1 MPLRST
7 TSIND
12 YRSFPSPD
20 VSSYL
25 SIKRKKRTTT
35 FPQFHQFFTRVLCQP
50 TIRNTLS
57 LFPSLF
63 PNVRY
68 FRGRGKQ
75 SVFPYRSSAGNV
87 RSPILTRSRSRIRR
101 GGGRAANRRCPR
113 VLWSGRMREKEEKF
127 HSTLD
132 DKTVESSRPSPSSVP
147 RCGSIIITTERNRT
161 TLSIFPRF
169 NYATKPENRNKTLS
183 FKWIPAGDPAWK
195 ISRNTLSLSLYDDGK
210 LEKLLLR
217 YMYGFGDRIVRGE

>member
-1 MPLRST
+1 MSRGGQST
-7 TSIND
+7 ATFSLVGQ
-12 YRSFPSPD
+12 PD
-20 VSSYL
+20 TPTRCTLSYL
-25 SIKRKKRTTT
+25 ASLFLSRGATIIIIRG
-35 FPQFHQFFTRVLCQP
+35 TRVTRGPCTAFIGPWP
-50 TIRNTLS
+50 TDTLHDLSPS
-57 LFPSLF
+57 LPPSLLPSLF

-101 GGGRAANRRCPR
+101 GGEPR
-113 VLWSGRMREKEEKF
+113 IEDVQGFFDRDDRMREKEEKF

-147 RCGSIIITTERNRT
+147 RCDSIIITTERNRT

-183 FKWIPAGDPAWK
+183 FK
-195 ISRNTLSLSLYDDGK
+195 
-210 LEKLLLR
+210 
-217 YMYGFGDRIVRGE
+217 

>member
-57 LFPSLF
+57 LPPSLLPSLF

-101 GGGRAANRRCPR
+101 GGEPR
-113 VLWSGRMREKEEKF
+113 IEDVQGFFDRDGWEKKKRNFIPRSTTKPSNLLALPPRPF
-127 HSTLD
+127 HDVILS
-132 DKTVESSRPSPSSVP
+132 SSRPKETVRLCQFFPGLIMP
-147 RCGSIIITTERNRT
+147 R
-161 TLSIFPRF
+161 
-169 NYATKPENRNKTLS
+169 
-183 FKWIPAGDPAWK
+183 
-195 ISRNTLSLSLYDDGK
+195 SRRIAIKLFRLNEFLQEIRLGKYLGIRSLSLSTTMVNWKNYSYAICTDSEIGL
-210 LEKLLLR
+210 
-217 YMYGFGDRIVRGE
+217 

>member
-1 MPLRST
+1 MPLLST

-101 GGGRAANRRCPR
+101 GGEPR
-113 VLWSGRMREKEEKF
+113 IEDVQGFFDRDDRMREKEEKF

-183 FKWIPAGDPAWK
+183 FK
-195 ISRNTLSLSLYDDGK
+195 
-210 LEKLLLR
+210 
-217 YMYGFGDRIVRGE
+217 